1 MLDSLINAFPPSIQP
16 YVLPGLAIL
25 IVLNVNLGVCSYL
38 ILLERKLSAWMQDR
52 HGPNRVGPFGLFQ
65 PIADMGKLLLKED
78 VIPGH
83 VNKFLFVI
91 APGISVFTTFLAF
104 AVVPFGPVP
113 ANLAT
118 TGPVVAPGFAGAS
131 AAVSDEPADALQP
144 EHPGTTAEVPPE
156 STTTVSATP
165 HQWQFP
171 FIIAP
176 GVDLGIVFIFAIG
189 SLAVYGIILGGWASN
204 NKYSALGCLRAS
216 AQVVSYEIPLGMSVV
231 GLAILNSSM
240 SIEKILI
247 NQANQGFIG
256 WNIWVQPLA
265 CVIFFIAAMAEAQRL
280 PFDLAECEQEL
291 IGGWHTE
298 YSAMKWGLFFLA
310 EYTHVITISFLTS
323 ILFFGGWHFPLIAE
337 VESAYPGATAVKV
350 GVLLTKVFA
359 VIIVIQM
366 LRWTIPRF
374 RFDQLMGLAWKGLI
388 PLATVN
394 VLLVMIVKQLEWN
407 TLWLFPLSIATF
419 VIAGLMTTQSSRPF
433 AQRVTAKDPEDHGHG
448 GHHAHAH

>member
-1 MLDSLINAFPPSIQP
+1 MLETLVNYFPEPARP
-16 YVLPGLAIL
+16 YVMPGLAMF

-52 HGPNRVGPFGLFQ
+52 HGPNRVGPFGLLQ
-65 PIADMGKLLLKED
+65 PLADMGKLLLKED

-83 VNKFLFVI
+83 VNKVLFVL

-113 ANLAT
+113 NS
-118 TGPVVAPGFAGAS
+118 PKAG
-131 AAVSDEPADALQP
+131 D
-144 EHPGTTAEVPPE
+144 
-156 STTTVSATP
+156 
-165 HQWQFP
+165 FP
-171 FIIAP
+171 YIIAP
-176 GVDLGIVFIFAIG
+176 GIDLGIVFIFAIG

-231 GLAILNSSM
+231 GLALLNHTM
-240 SIEKILI
+240 SIEKILT
-247 NQANQGFIG
+247 NQAEQGLLG
-256 WNIWVQPLA
+256 WNIWYQPLA

-310 EYTHVITISFLTS
+310 EYTHVITISFLTI
-323 ILFFGGWHFPLIAE
+323 ILFFGGWHFPFIAE
-337 VESAYPGATAVKV
+337 ATSSYTGATAVKV
-350 GVLLTKVFA
+350 AVLLTKVFA
-359 VIIVIQM
+359 VIILIQM

-374 RFDQLMGLAWKGLI
+374 RFDQLMTLAWKGLI
-388 PLATVN
+388 PLATIN
-394 VLLVMIVKQLEWN
+394 VLLVMTVKQFELN
-407 TLWLFPLSIATF
+407 ALWLFPLSIAVF
-419 VIAGLMTTQSSRPF
+419 VAAGLMGTQSS
-433 AQRVTAKDPEDHGHG
+433 
-448 GHHAHAH
+448 

>member
-1 MLDSLINAFPPSIQP
+1 MLDSLIKMFPEAAQP
-16 YVLPGLAIL
+16 YVLPCLAIF
-25 IVLNVNLGVCSYL
+25 IVLNVNLGLCSYL

-52 HGPNRVGPFGLFQ
+52 HGPNRVGPFGLIQ
-65 PIADMGKLLLKED
+65 PVADMLKLLLKED

-83 VNKFLFVI
+83 VNKVLFVL

-113 ANLAT
+113 ANLS
-118 TGPVVAPGFAGAS
+118 PGDG
-131 AAVSDEPADALQP
+131 
-144 EHPGTTAEVPPE
+144 
-156 STTTVSATP
+156 
-165 HQWQFP
+165 QFP
-171 FIIAP
+171 YIIAP
-176 GVDLGIVFIFAIG
+176 GIDLGIVFIFAIG
-189 SLAVYGIILGGWASN
+189 SLAVYGVILGGWASN
-204 NKYSALGCLRAS
+204 NKYSALGSLRAS

-231 GLAILNSSM
+231 GLALLNSTM
-240 SIEKILI
+240 SIEKILLH
-247 NQANQGFIG
+247 QAEHGLAG
-256 WNIWVQPLA
+256 WNIWYQPVA

-337 VESAYPGATAVKV
+337 VGSSYPGATAVKV

-359 VIIVIQM
+359 VIILIQM

-388 PLATVN
+388 PLATIN
-394 VLLVMIVKQLEWN
+394 VLLVMTVKQFEIN
-407 TLWLFPLSIATF
+407 PLWLFPLSVAMF
-419 VIAGLMTTQSSRPF
+419 VGAGLMATQSSRPF
-433 AQRVTAKDPEDHGHG
+433 ARRKAAPSVEEHGHG
-448 GHHAHAH
+448 HSAHAHAH

>member
-1 MLDSLINAFPPSIQP
+1 MTGCDDSSRSTNDEITRSKTIHDMIEQLLNYVPEVARP
-16 YVLPGLAIL
+16 YVMPILAIV

-52 HGPNRVGPFGLFQ
+52 LGPNRVGPWGLFQ
-65 PIADMGKLLLKED
+65 PVADMLKLLMKED

-83 VNKFLFVI
+83 VNRFLFLL

-113 ANLAT
+113 TSLT
-118 TGPVVAPGFAGAS
+118 PGDGK
-131 AAVSDEPADALQP
+131 
-144 EHPGTTAEVPPE
+144 
-156 STTTVSATP
+156 
-165 HQWQFP
+165 FP

-176 GVDLGIVFIFAIG
+176 GIDLGIVFIFAIG

-231 GLAILNSSM
+231 GLALLNHTM
-240 SIEKILI
+240 SIEKILMF
-247 NQANQGFIG
+247 QAERGLYG
-256 WNIWVQPLA
+256 WNVWYQPVA
-265 CVIFFIAAMAEAQRL
+265 CLIFFIAAMAEAQRL

-337 VESAYPGATAVKV
+337 ATSAYTGAWVVKV
-350 GVLLTKVFA
+350 FVLLFKVSC
-359 VIIVIQM
+359 VIVVIQM

-374 RFDQLMGLAWKGLI
+374 RFDQLMGLAWLVLI

-394 VLLVMIVKQLEWN
+394 VLLVMIVKQFGLNE
-407 TLWLFPLSIATF
+407 LWLLPASIAVF
-419 VIAGLMTTQSSRPF
+419 VAAGLMGTQSTRPF
-433 AQRVTAKDPEDHGHG
+433 ARRAAVPVDDAGHG
-448 GHHAHAH
+448 GHHGAAHAH

>member
-1 MLDSLINAFPPSIQP
+1 MFEQVFQWILKWFPEAVHP
-16 YVLPGLAIL
+16 YVMPIL
-25 IVLNVNLGVCSYL
+25 VIAIVLQVNLGVCSYL

-52 HGPNRVGPFGLFQ
+52 HGPNRVGPMGLFQ
-65 PIADMGKLLLKED
+65 PVADMLKLLLKED

-83 VNKFLFVI
+83 VNKFLFVL

-113 ANLAT
+113 DGLT
-118 TGPVVAPGFAGAS
+118 PGDGK
-131 AAVSDEPADALQP
+131 
-144 EHPGTTAEVPPE
+144 
-156 STTTVSATP
+156 
-165 HQWQFP
+165 FP

-176 GVDLGIVFIFAIG
+176 GIDLGIVFIFAIG

-231 GLAILNSSM
+231 GLAMLNSTM
-240 SIEKILI
+240 SIEKILL
-247 NQANQGFIG
+247 NQANQGLIG
-256 WNIWVQPLA
+256 WNIWYQPLA
-265 CVIFFIAAMAEAQRL
+265 CIIFFIAAMAEAQRL

-337 VESAYPGATAVKV
+337 ADSAYVGATAVKV
-350 GVLLTKVFA
+350 FVLLSKVFA

-374 RFDQLMGLAWKGLI
+374 RFDQLMSLAWMGLI
-388 PLATVN
+388 PLATIN
-394 VLLVMIVKQLEWN
+394 VVLVMFVKQFELN

-419 VIAGLMTTQSSRPF
+419 VIAGLMATQSSRPF
-433 AQRVTAKDPEDHGHG
+433 ARRGPAAVEPAAHG

>member
-1 MLDSLINAFPPSIQP
+1 MLDTLINMFPEAVRP
-16 YVLPGLAIL
+16 YVMPILAIV

-52 HGPNRVGPFGLFQ
+52 HGPNRVGPFGLLQ
-65 PIADMGKLLLKED
+65 PVADMLKLLLKED

-83 VNKFLFVI
+83 VNKFLFVL

-113 ANLAT
+113 TALN
-118 TGPVVAPGFAGAS
+118 
-131 AAVSDEPADALQP
+131 PAEGQYA
-144 EHPGTTAEVPPE
+144 
-156 STTTVSATP
+156 
-165 HQWQFP
+165 FP

-247 NQANQGFIG
+247 NQASQGLIG
-256 WNIWVQPLA
+256 WNIWVQPVA

-337 VESAYPGATAVKV
+337 VDSAYAGATIVKV
-350 GVLLTKVFA
+350 LVLLTKVFA

-374 RFDQLMGLAWKGLI
+374 RFDQLMSLAWKGLI

-394 VLLVMIVKQLEWN
+394 VLLVMTVKQFDLH

-419 VIAGLMTTQSSRPF
+419 VAAGLMATQSSRPF
-433 AQRVTAKDPEDHGHG
+433 ARRAVADPQGGHGQWGHGHEDHGHGGHDHDHGGHAHG